1 MANDE
6 LTNGTVAPWWAK
18 TRDYLFAAA
27 FALLLLMQ
35 LGFVPSGVTKALD
48 SMISEHGRIVHKL
61 EVMCVHQAKDDRE
74 RRECLE

>member
-1 MANDE
+1 MLPAIVE
-6 LTNGTVAPWWAK
+6 KFHVLVVQ
-18 TRDYLFAAA
+18 FAAA